1 MYGSTFAFISLGL
14 YTDFLARG
22 RYLNTLLLVLILF
35 QVTYVIFFT
44 VYEEVTNGR
53 DSTLY

>member
-1 MYGSTFAFISLGL
+1 VYGSTFAFISLGL

-44 VYEEVTNGR
+44 VYEEVTNDR